1 MAGEPPPITPEFNA
15 APEPPA
21 VAESFDAASMSN
33 DQAASLESQ
42 RQNLESMRAV
52 PEVQGMD
59 YTPGGVVEQSV
70 HQSTNERMAPER
82 EREIQELTARLDR
95 RQVVEEKPA
104 ANLSPR
110 EAEIQRLAA
119 QFKNNNRR
127 KM

>member
-1 MAGEPPPITPEFNA
+1 MAEPITPQFNA
-15 APEPPA
+15 PPEPPA
-21 VAESFDAASMSN
+21 VTESFDAASMSGE
-33 DQAASLESQ
+33 QAQQLESQ
-42 RQNLESMRAV
+42 KQSLEAQRAV

-104 ANLSPR
+104 ANVSPR
-110 EAEIQRLAA
+110 EADIQRLAA
-119 QFKNNNRR
+119 QFKNGNRR